1 MAVNQIRKTDR
12 IVFNLIGYI
21 VVGLIS
27 LLCLIPFLLTVSGSV
42 TKDASLFEYGYRL
55 IPKMYSLEAYKL
67 IFRTPEVITGAYA
80 VTILLVVSGT
90 ALGLFLTAMTSYVL
104 HRKDFK
110 YRNKFSFFF
119 FFTTL
124 FSGGLVPWYLVMINL
139 GMKNNFLALLLPHLF
154 AVFHIIIMRTF
165 FTTIPENLGE
175 SAKIDGAG
183 DFIIFLKLY
192 LPISLPAL
200 STIGLFI
207 ALTYWN
213 DWYQAMLFIT
223 KPDMMPLQYHLYK
236 VFNSMQAAQIVA
248 QKTGMPVAQMPTE
261 TFKLAMTVVV
271 TGPIILVYPFIQK
284 YFVKGMTVGAVKG

>member
-67 IFRTPEVITGAYA
+67 IFRAPEVITGAYA

-165 FTTIPENLGE
+165 FTTIPESLGE

-183 DFIIFLKLY
+183 DFTIFLKLY

-223 KPDMMPLQYHLYK
+223 KPNMMPLQYHLYK

>member
-1 MAVNQIRKTDR
+1 MRGNKIIKKDDLF
-12 IVFNLIGYI
+12 FNIIGYLLIGI
-21 VVGLIS
+21 IS
-27 LLCLIPFLLTVSGSV
+27 LLCLIPFLLTVLGSI
-42 TKDASLFEYGYRL
+42 TKDASLFEHGYRL
-55 IPKMYSLEAYKL
+55 IPKEFSLEAYNL
-67 IFRTPEVITGAYA
+67 IWKTPEVILGAYG
-80 VTILLVVSGT
+80 VTICLVIAGT
-90 ALGLFLTAMTSYVL
+90 VLGLFLTSMTSYVL

-124 FSGGLVPWYLVMINL
+124 FSGGLVPWYLIMISL
-139 GMKNNFLALLLPHLF
+139 GMKNNYLALLLPHLL

-165 FTTIPENLGE
+165 FTTIPDSIGE
-175 SAKIDGAG
+175 SAKMDGAG
-183 DFIIFLKLY
+183 DFTIFTRLY
-192 LPISLPAL
+192 LPLSLPAL

-223 KPDMMPLQYHLYK
+223 KPHMMPLQYHLYK

-248 QKTGMPVAQMPTE
+248 QKTGIPVVEMPTE
-261 TFKLAMTVVV
+261 TFKMAMTVVV

>member
-165 FTTIPENLGE
+165 FTTIPESLGE

-183 DFIIFLKLY
+183 DFTIFLKLY

-223 KPDMMPLQYHLYK
+223 KPNMMPLQYHLYK

>member
-1 MAVNQIRKTDR
+1 MAENRIRKADTLA
-12 IVFNLIGYI
+12 FNIIGYI
-21 VVGLIS
+21 FVGLIS
-27 LLCLIPFLLTVSGSV
+27 ILCLVPFLLTVSGSV
-42 TKDASLFEYGYRL
+42 TKDSSLFEYGYRL

-67 IFRTPEVITGAYA
+67 IFRTPEVITGAYT
-80 VTILLVVSGT
+80 VTVLLVVSGT

-139 GMKNNFLALLLPHLF
+139 GMKNSFLALLLPHLF

-165 FTTIPENLGE
+165 FTTIPESLGE

-183 DFIIFLKLY
+183 DFTIFLRLY

-223 KPDMMPLQYHLYK
+223 KPNLMPLQYHLYK

-248 QKTGMPVAQMPTE
+248 QKTGMPVAQLPTE

-271 TGPIILVYPFIQK
+271 TGPIILVYPFVQK

>member
-1 MAVNQIRKTDR
+1 MAVNTIKKTDKLA
-12 IVFNLIGYI
+12 FNVIGY
-21 VVGLIS
+21 VVLGAIS
-27 LLCLIPFLLTVSGSV
+27 LLCLVPFLITLSGSV
-42 TKDASLFEYGYRL
+42 TKDSALFEYGYRL
-55 IPKMYSLEAYKL
+55 IPKMFSLEAYEL
-67 IFRTPEVITGAYA
+67 IFRTPEVIVGAYT

-90 ALGLFLTAMTSYVL
+90 VLGLFLTAMTAYVL
-104 HRKDFK
+104 HRRDFK

-139 GMKNNFLALLLPHLF
+139 GLKNSFLALLLPHLF

-165 FTTIPENLGE
+165 FTGIPESLGE

-183 DFIIFLKLY
+183 DLTIFVRLY

-223 KPDMMPLQYHLYK
+223 KPSLIPLQYHLYK
-236 VFNSMQAAQIVA
+236 IFNSMEAAQIVA

-271 TGPIILVYPFIQK
+271 TGPIILVYPFVQK

>member
-1 MAVNQIRKTDR
+1 MKKNKIHKKDLL
-12 IVFNLIGYI
+12 IFNIIGYI
-21 VVGLIS
+21 VIVLIS
-27 LLCLIPFLLTVSGSV
+27 LLCLIPFLLTVSGSI
-42 TKDASLFEYGYRL
+42 TKDSSLFEYGYRL
-55 IPKMYSLEAYKL
+55 IPKEFSLEAYKL
-67 IFRTPEVITGAYA
+67 IWKTPEVIVNAYG
-80 VTILLVVSGT
+80 VTISLVIAGT
-90 ALGLFLTAMTSYVL
+90 VLGLLLTAMTSYVL

-124 FSGGLVPWYLVMINL
+124 FSGGLVPWYLVMLSL
-139 GMKNNFLALLLPHLF
+139 GMKNNYLALLLPHLF

-165 FTTIPENLGE
+165 FTTIPESIGE

-183 DFIIFLKLY
+183 DFTIFARLY
-192 LPISLPAL
+192 LPLSIPAL
-200 STIGLFI
+200 TTIGLFI

-223 KPDMMPLQYHLYK
+223 KPHMMPLQYHLYK
-236 VFNSMQAAQIVA
+236 IFNSMQAAQLIA

-261 TFKLAMTVVV
+261 TFKMAMTVIV
-271 TGPIILVYPFIQK
+271 TGPIILLYPFIQK

>member
-21 VVGLIS
+21 VVGLFS

-165 FTTIPENLGE
+165 FTTIPESLGE

-183 DFIIFLKLY
+183 DFTIFLKLY

-223 KPDMMPLQYHLYK
+223 KPNMMPLQYHLYK